1 MSETLAELLGAL
13 DRHTHRIPIADL
25 TRRLGRLHVDPDE
38 LRAFIQFDPERY
50 RRNLLHAGP
59 AYQALVLCWR
69 AAQRS
74 PIHDHRGSS
83 CGVRVLRGIA
93 TETLFARTA
102 TGLIYATGS
111 RELAEG
117 SICGSEDSDIHQMSN
132 LQPDGGDLITLHVY
146 SPPLA
151 HMGVYSL
158 TETTVREF
166 VDPVH
171 VGLMVDGSG
180 I

>member
-1 MSETLAELLGAL
+1 MSPTLAEFFAAL
-13 DRHTHRIPIADL
+13 DPHTDRIPLAEL
-25 TRRLGRLHVDPDE
+25 TRRLRRLRVDLDE
-38 LRAFIQFDPERY
+38 ISTVAQFDPERY

-83 CGVRVLRGIA
+83 CGVRVLRGVA

-102 TGLIYATGS
+102 TGLIYATRS

-117 SICGSEDSDIHQMSN
+117 LVCGSEDADIHQVSN

-146 SPPLA
+146 SPPLLQ
-151 HMGVYSL
+151 MGVYSL
-158 TETTVREF
+158 TETRVSEF
-166 VDPVH
+166 VDPIH
-171 VGLMVDGSG
+171 AGLQVDGSG